1 MEILGT
7 GVEVVPDHVTEDFTA
22 LLERDRG
29 LPGRY
34 FTNAA
39 IFQLER
45 RALFESSW
53 MCIGLS
59 TDVPTKGDLFPVTVF
74 GQPLLMLRDGATLRV
89 VHNVCSHRGAMLVE
103 APTHGGLRIV
113 CPYHSWAYKL
123 DGELVS
129 TPHVGGADQHTC
141 EQLDRTRLGL
151 RAVRSFEWAGHV
163 FVNLSGTAP
172 PFAEWIRP
180 VAERFGR
187 IEWADLRRDALLAR
201 QLDVAA
207 NWKIIVENF
216 VESYHVPWVHK
227 ALNAVNP
234 MSLHYQILGGHS
246 YLGQGGTG
254 YQPEQV
260 AGIALPFMKGISGSS
275 RYEALAVFPNLI
287 LSPLPDITFSIVLLP
302 ESAER
307 TRERVEFFYVGD
319 EALQDRYSAGRRR
332 GAEFITSVNAEDVKI
347 VETVQRG
354 RHSPAFSGGQFADA
368 QEATSLQFQKMV
380 AARILAAGMRLPEE
394 IVPLPTRDIAHPAIA

>member
-1 MEILGT
+1 L
-7 GVEVVPDHVTEDFTA
+7 VADYVTEEFTA
-22 LLERDRG
+22 LLEYDRG

-34 FTNAA
+34 FTDATL
-39 IFQLER
+39 FELER
-45 RALFESSW
+45 KAVFESSW

-59 TDVPTKGDLFPVTVF
+59 ADVPSKGDLFPVTVL
-74 GQPLLMLRDGATLRV
+74 GQPVLMLRDGATLRV

-103 APTHGGLRIV
+103 APTRGRPRIV

-129 TPHVGGADQHTC
+129 TPHVGGANQHIC
-141 EQLDRTRLGL
+141 AQLDPKRLGL
-151 RAVRSFEWAGHV
+151 REVRSYEWAGHV
-163 FVNLSGTAP
+163 FVNLSGTAA
-172 PFAEWIRP
+172 PFTEWIRP
-180 VAERFGR
+180 VAQRFGR
-187 IEWADLRRDALLAR
+187 IEWAHLRHDASLTR
-201 QLDVAA
+201 QLEVAA

-234 MSLHYQILGGHS
+234 MSLHYQILGGHA

-260 AGIALPFMKGISGSS
+260 AGTALPLMKGLSDAS

-287 LSPLPDITFSIVLLP
+287 LSPLPDITFSIILLP
-302 ESAER
+302 ETAER

-319 EALQDRYSAGRRR
+319 EALEDRYSAGRRT

-347 VETVQRG
+347 VEAVQRG
-354 RHSPAFSGGQFADA
+354 RHSPAFSGGQFAAA

-380 AARILAAGMRLPEE
+380 VARILAGSKRAPED
-394 IVPLPTRDIAHPAIA
+394 IVLLPTRDIQHPQTV

>member
-1 MEILGT
+1 MEILGS
-7 GVEVVPDHVTEDFTA
+7 GVELVPPHVAEDFAA

-34 FTNAA
+34 FTDDS

-45 RALFESSW
+45 RAVFESSW

-59 TDVPTKGDLFPVTVF
+59 TDVPSKGDLFPVTVF
-74 GQPLLMLRDGATLRV
+74 GQPLLILRDDTTLRV

-103 APTHGGLRIV
+103 ASAHGGPRIV

-129 TPHVGGADQHTC
+129 TPHVGGADQHSC
-141 EQLDRTRLGL
+141 ANLDRKRLGL

-163 FVNLSGTAP
+163 FVNLSGAAP

-180 VAERFGR
+180 VAERFGC
-187 IEWADLRRDALLAR
+187 IEWADLRRDASLAR

-260 AGIALPFMKGISGSS
+260 AGIALPFMKSPADSS

-302 ESAER
+302 ESAQR

-319 EALQDRYSAGRRR
+319 EALEDRYRTGRGR

-380 AARILAAGMRLPEE
+380 AARILAAGKRVPEE
-394 IVPLPTRDIAHPAIA
+394 IVPLPTRDIAHPSIA